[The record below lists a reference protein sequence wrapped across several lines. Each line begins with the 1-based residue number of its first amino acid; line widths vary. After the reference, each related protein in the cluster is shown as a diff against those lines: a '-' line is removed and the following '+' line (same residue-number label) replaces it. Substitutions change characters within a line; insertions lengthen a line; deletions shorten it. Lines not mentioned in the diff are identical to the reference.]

1 MDKHVYLP
9 ILKENLDASANKMG
23 LPAGGFYFQHDND
36 PKHTALDVKLWM
48 LYNITHLPT
57 PPQSPDL
64 NPIENL
70 WAYLEEKI
78 REHNI
83 SSKTLLKQAL
93 LQEWE
98 KIPEEMC
105 RILVES
111 MPRRL
116 TAVCNNNGYG
126 TKY

>member
-1 MDKHVYLP
+1 MCTCP
-9 ILKENLDASANKMG
+9 FLKKTSMQVQIKWD
-23 LPAGGFYFQHDND
+23 FR
-36 PKHTALDVKLWM
+36 
-48 LYNITHLPT
+48 
-57 PPQSPDL
+57 QSPDL

-98 KIPEEMC
+98 KILEEMC

-111 MPRRL
+111 MSRRL

-126 TKY
+126 